1 MKSNINVKQHNEFVR
16 NRLIINNLISS
27 RILIKFISLI
37 KTDDE
42 DFHEYSIKAV
52 DIMNNY
58 DGGKSY
64 KELEKACDLLTS
76 AIYRE
81 SNKNNSFLKMPLFQF
96 ISFKNNIITAK
107 FNPYL
112 KEFLLNLKTNFTQYK
127 INEFLILP
135 SLYSQ
140 RIFEYLMSWHNHNQ
154 VIVDIDELHS
164 FLNTPITFRKNFIH
178 MRLRV
183 LDKAYKDIN
192 ERTSLK
198 YEWEALKTK
207 NKVTAI
213 RFIFSQENRMVI
225 QKETIKKLTDK
236 FISEQARPGETWEE
250 ARERLS
256 NR

>member
-1 MKSNINVKQHNEFVR
+1 MRLGKIVKQHNDFVR
-16 NRLIINNLISS
+16 DRLIINNLISS
-27 RILIKFISLI
+27 RVLVAFISLI
-37 KTDDE
+37 KIEDE
-42 DFHEYSIKAV
+42 DFHEYSIRAV
-52 DIMNNY
+52 DIINNY

-64 KELEKACDLLTS
+64 KELERACDILAS
-76 AIYRE
+76 AVYRE
-81 SNKNNSFLKMPLFQF
+81 SNKNNSFIKMPLFQR
-96 ISFKNNIITAK
+96 ISFQNGDILAR
-107 FNPYL
+107 FNPDL
-112 KEFLLNLKTNFTQYK
+112 KSFLLNLKANFTQYK
-127 INEFLILP
+127 IDEFLILP
-135 SLYSQ
+135 SIYSQ
-140 RIFEYLMSWHNHNQ
+140 RIFEYLMSWHSCSETIISIEALHNM
-154 VIVDIDELHS
+154 
-164 FLNTPITFRKNFIH
+164 LNTPLTFQKDFTH